1 LSERDNENEE
11 AEGGGRP
18 GAPID
23 PLRLWSSLRSRWQL
37 ILAAGVIGAFVGAAV
52 AKKFAAPTYET
63 RAVLT
68 WEGGAPTEVVERTT
82 IIESMTMVSN
92 LEEVRRRMK
101 LGMPARM
108 LNGHVVVTSNP
119 TSNNVSIDTKWPTP
133 DGAAQLANTVAE
145 VFLESRAR
153 TRRSRLKDVVDR
165 YREAEAEAKR
175 RQQAAVKAYDDFR
188 KEAGFNDVSQE
199 RELAIQQYAELMARA
214 DTARSRA
221 DAAKS
226 ELDSLQVNPTP
237 GPITSSDPNG
247 LADIDAKQA
256 AVDSARLPNAR
267 SELEAAKRQYNA
279 DHPNVRR
286 LEAELEALEARVRA
300 RASDPTR
307 RRERVEAASRAA
319 EQKRRAAEEYQAQL
333 KGRLD
338 KLSAVEGKA
347 ATLLGEI
354 KVADEALERTRQML
368 TGAEFQLAQPPKEIR
383 LQERAEPPEFAVNSP
398 RKRIAIAFPLVFAGL
413 TALFSV
419 LWAFRKLDVRTPK
432 EAAFWSGVPVVGAS
446 TWPRDPDMLPS
457 LMHDLDDYAPQ
468 AEGVTLIVGLS
479 LAEAHLARKVAEW
492 DGHRMVKAIEDPS
505 RMLMVGKGGSVYP
518 LAQAPSS
525 PPPASVPPSREPGAN
540 PMQILTLTGPVPA
553 QALRRAARLADRVL
567 VVVTSGKH
575 SIMQMMKIKGR
586 LGRERGIGVLLVGL
600 EKEFALVRDRVG
612 DVTQFW
618 QTSKDPT

>member
-1 LSERDNENEE
+1 
-11 AEGGGRP
+11 
-18 GAPID
+18 
-23 PLRLWSSLRSRWQL
+23 LWSALRTRWQL
-37 ILAAGVIGAFVGAAV
+37 IVAAGVIGAFVGAAV
-52 AKKFAAPTYET
+52 AKKFAAQTFAAH
-63 RAVLT
+63 AVLT
-68 WEGGAPTEVVERTT
+68 WEAGAPTEVVERTT

-92 LEEVRRRMK
+92 LEEVRRRLK

-108 LNGHVVVTSNP
+108 LGSSVVITTNP
-119 TSNNVSIDTKWPTP
+119 TSNNVGIDAKWATP
-133 DGAAQLANTVAE
+133 DGAAELANTMAE
-145 VFLESRAR
+145 VFLEARAR
-153 TRRSRLKDVVDR
+153 TVRARLKDVVDR

-175 RQQAAVKAYDDFR
+175 RQVAAVKAYDEFR
-188 KEAGFNDVSQE
+188 RAAGFNDISQE
-199 RELAIQQYAELMARA
+199 RELAIQAYAELMARA

-221 DAAKS
+221 DAAKT
-226 ELDSLQVNPTP
+226 ELDSLKGQDGVAA
-237 GPITSSDPNG
+237 GPIASADPNA
-247 LADIDAKQA
+247 LTEIDAKQA
-256 AVDSARLPNAR
+256 AADAQRLPTAR
-267 SELEAAKRQYNA
+267 SEYEAAKRQYN
-279 DHPNVRR
+279 DEHPIVRR
-286 LEAELEALEARVRA
+286 LDAEIQALEARVRA

-307 RRERVEAASRAA
+307 RRERMESASRAA
-319 EQKRRAAEEYQAQL
+319 ESKRRAAEEYQAQL
-333 KGRLD
+333 KDRLD
-338 KLSAVEGKA
+338 KLSSVEGKA
-347 ATLLGEI
+347 AVLLGEI
-354 KVADEALERTRQML
+354 KVADEALERTQQML
-368 TGAEFQLAQPPKEIR
+368 TAAEFQAAQPPREIR
-383 LQERAEPPEFAVNSP
+383 LQERAQPPELPVNSP
-398 RKRIAIAFPLVFAGL
+398 RKRIAIAFPLIF
-413 TALFSV
+413 TALTTLLSV

-457 LMHDLDDYAPQ
+457 LMHDLDDYAPH

-518 LAQAPSS
+518 LAQASSS
-525 PPPASVPPSREPGAN
+525 PPPSIHPSREPGAN

-575 SIMQMMKIKGR
+575 SITQMMKIKGR

-618 QTSKDPT
+618 QTSKDVT